1 LPNVVCAQSCSDARL
16 ARSRQYE
23 NERQIEGSGGTT
35 RCQLDLDG
43 SERRAM
49 RAEDA
54 VMKQLCFA
62 IGLGGVLLGGCS
74 SSEDPSGGVGT
85 SGTAGSAAGGVVGQA
100 GAGSSAGGVSGHSA
114 VAGSASQAGAG
125 GAPAG
130 GAAGMSGAAG
140 SGGAGGGPDNSL
152 KPSAGCTKPANQ
164 ALDEWVRYTLTAKEI
179 EREYFVRLPEGYDP
193 LKPYRLMF
201 TFPGCTGKGDGA
213 VPLFNAPG
221 ADAIFVGPSPDGDC
235 FVYGLD
241 SKDVAFFDEMLKV
254 VEANY
259 CVDQNRIFTSGHSSG
274 SWLSNVLGCQRSNI
288 LRAQGNIS
296 GALPGLDMSKCL
308 TQSIA
313 GMLIHDQDDPE
324 NDVAGGI
331 EARDRL
337 LKLNGCGTETKP
349 IAPEP
354 CVAYQGGKT
363 GYPVIWC
370 QTQGEGHSRQDSLTV
385 PALYDFFARF

>member
-1 LPNVVCAQSCSDARL
+1 
-16 ARSRQYE
+16 
-23 NERQIEGSGGTT
+23 
-35 RCQLDLDG
+35 
-43 SERRAM
+43 
-49 RAEDA
+49 
-54 VMKQLCFA
+54 MKQLCFA

-74 SSEDPSGGVGT
+74 SSEDPKGGVGM
-85 SGTAGSAAGGVVGQA
+85 SGTAGSAGGGAVGQA
-100 GAGSSAGGVSGHSA
+100 GAGSGAGGASGGSG
-114 VAGSASQAGAG
+114 VAGSATQAGAG
-125 GAPAG
+125 GALAGAG
-130 GAAGMSGAAG
+130 GGMSGAAG
-140 SGGAGGGPDNSL
+140 SGGAAGGGPDISM

-164 ALDEWVRYTLTAKEI
+164 ELDEWVRYTLTAKEI

-193 LKPYRLMF
+193 MKPYRLMF

-296 GALPGLDMSKCL
+296 GALPGLDLSKCL

-313 GMLIHDQDDPE
+313 GMLIHDQDDPD
-324 NDVAGGI
+324 NDVSGGI
-331 EARDRL
+331 KARDRL
-337 LKLNGCGTETKP
+337 RELNGCGTETKP

-354 CVAYQGGKT
+354 CVEYQGCNS

-385 PALYDFFARF
+385 PALYEFFAQF